1 MSETRVLHLE
11 PKNTNEVQLLFGPN
25 DSHIKRVED
34 SLNVQIVTRGEEI
47 SVTGPSVAI
56 EHTAELFQSLL
67 HLLRV
72 GMSVNERDVVYAA
85 GLAKNGQLSELYD
98 LYDEKIATSV
108 KGKVIRA
115 KTLGQKHYV
124 TQIRKKD
131 MTFGIG
137 PAGTGKTYL
146 AVVMAV
152 NALKDGAVHRI
163 VLTRPA
169 VEAGESLGFLPGDL
183 KEKVDPYLRPLY
195 DALHDV
201 LGVEQTARLMERGTI
216 EVAPLAYM
224 RGRTLDDAF
233 VILDEAQNTTKE
245 QMKMFI
251 TRLGFGSKMVING
264 DLTQIDLPKGKQSG
278 LETASAILKNVAGI
292 GMIHLQQSDV
302 VRHTLVQQIIQ
313 AYDQN
318 DPGQS

>member
-47 SVTGPSVAI
+47 SVTYPSAAI

-131 MTFGIG
+131 MTFGIECM
-137 PAGTGKTYL
+137 GTGKTYL

-169 VEAGESLGFLPGDL
+169 VEAG
-183 KEKVDPYLRPLY
+183 KVL
-195 DALHDV
+195 V
-201 LGVEQTARLMERGTI
+201 
-216 EVAPLAYM
+216 
-224 RGRTLDDAF
+224 
-233 VILDEAQNTTKE
+233 
-245 QMKMFI
+245 
-251 TRLGFGSKMVING
+251 SC
-264 DLTQIDLPKGKQSG
+264 
-278 LETASAILKNVAGI
+278 LETLRKRL
-292 GMIHLQQSDV
+292 IH
-302 VRHTLVQQIIQ
+302 T
-313 AYDQN
+313 YDHFTTHCMMYLELNRQHA
-318 DPGQS
+318 

>member
-1 MSETRVLHLE
+1 MKIIKLEVRDANETQALIGPHDRHL
-11 PKNTNEVQLLFGPN
+11 
-25 DSHIKRVED
+25 KRIEEL
-34 SLNVQIVTRGEEI
+34 LNVSIVTRGEGI
-47 SVTGPSVAI
+47 SVTGEPVKI
-56 EHTAELFQSLL
+56 EQAEKVFRALVQLIRKGISL
-67 HLLRV
+67 
-72 GMSVNERDVVYAA
+72 SERDVVYAI
-85 GLAKNGQLSELYD
+85 GLAERDQLDELYELYD
-98 LYDEKIATSV
+98 QKVASNV
-108 KGKVIRA
+108 KGKPIIA
-115 KTLGQKHYV
+115 KTLGQRHYV
-124 TQIRKKD
+124 TAIRNRD
-131 MTFGIG
+131 MVFGIG

-152 NALKDGAVHRI
+152 TALKDGYVKRI

-201 LGVEQTARLMERGTI
+201 LGTEQTTRLMERGTI

-233 VILDEAQNTTKE
+233 VILDEAQNTTQE

-264 DLTQIDLPKGKQSG
+264 DLTQIDLPRGKKSG
-278 LETASAILKNVAGI
+278 LKVAIEILKHVGDI
-292 GMIHLQQSDV
+292 GFIYLQQSDV
-302 VRHTLVQQIIQ
+302 VRHTLVQQILN
-313 AYDQN
+313 AYESSDKEE
-318 DPGQS
+318 